1 MALSL
6 DEESSPATTAV
17 ASPTTKKKN
26 RKKIV
31 IVTLLSLIAIV
42 FLPFNYTRKYTA
54 SLNDVYNNN
63 SNVYVA
69 SIRNNSSNS
78 DDDKTTFYAPNLG
91 RRRRSP
97 HEEEKNDD
105 DDTNQ
110 VVNDLTEEAGDA
122 SSNDDQHVQSPRD
135 YKYHIIDDIRKQQI
149 ERLIKKNSNHHHVP
163 IYLIKT
169 RDDNNNYNAIAQTSW
184 DTLARQWNRT
194 TMYDDLFTSANPRM
208 NTSLINI
215 TRYNH
220 NNNNNR
226 RMVVIIHCGPKTGST
241 TLRYACQNNM
251 KETCTTLQHNFS
263 KRRAPKGYFSATELY
278 EVIQHCNETS
288 YFCFKGDS
296 QIQQFPSSHPPS
308 VDDDNTDDDDDN
320 NSTIFTT
327 SSSSSSINNHITYVH
342 MFPFRNYND
351 WAQSAMKQQY
361 DRSYY
366 EQQHVLRHKNS
377 SNNNSSSMIV
387 VNQVEEPKGCATA
400 RDKLVGPPKCQHNNM
415 EIDFRK
421 YGKTNLATF
430 KDELLL
436 LQHHTRRKNSNSNSS
451 NKMDDADEDDDDD
464 VDERRHV
471 ILLYDYLELTSVLS
485 YISEMYNLPLLHHAD
500 ERKKGVR
507 PEGTCDEE
515 LLDLF
520 HDCFSSELMK
530 LT

>member
-1 MALSL
+1 
-6 DEESSPATTAV
+6 
-17 ASPTTKKKN
+17 
-26 RKKIV
+26 
-31 IVTLLSLIAIV
+31 
-42 FLPFNYTRKYTA
+42 
-54 SLNDVYNNN
+54 LNDVYNNN

-78 DDDKTTFYAPNLG
+78 DDEKTTFYAPNLG

-97 HEEEKNDD
+97 HEEEEEEKNDD
-105 DDTNQ
+105 DDDDTNK
-110 VVNDLTEEAGDA
+110 VVNNLTEDEGDA
-122 SSNDDQHVQSPRD
+122 SSNDDQQVQPPRD
-135 YKYHIIDDIRKQQI
+135 YKYHVIDDIRKQQI
-149 ERLIKKNSNHHHVP
+149 ERLIKKNSNNHHHVP

-169 RDDNNNYNAIAQTSW
+169 RDDNNYYNAIAQTSW

-241 TLRYACQNNM
+241 TLRYACHDNM
-251 KETCTTLQHNFS
+251 KETCTTLQHSFS
-263 KRRAPKGYFSATELY
+263 KRRAPKGYFNSTELY
-278 EVIQHCNETS
+278 EVIQQCNETS

-296 QIQQFPSSHPPS
+296 QIQQFPFHPPS
-308 VDDDNTDDDDDN
+308 VEDDNTDDDDDN

-327 SSSSSSINNHITYVH
+327 TSTSSSINNHITYVH

-366 EQQHVLRHKNS
+366 EQQHVLRHKNNS
-377 SNNNSSSMIV
+377 SNNNSSSMV
-387 VNQVEEPKGCATA
+387 VIDQVEEPKGCATA

-436 LQHHTRRKNSNSNSS
+436 MQHHTRKNSNSS
-451 NKMDDADEDDDDD
+451 KMDDDD
-464 VDERRHV
+464 VNERRHV
-471 ILLYDYLELTSVLS
+471 ILLYDYLELTSVLN

-507 PEGTCDEE
+507 PEGTCDTE